1 MKFSI
6 DPADL
11 KEAVRF
17 AQTAIAGR
25 PTSPIMSA
33 VLLEVQPHELR
44 ASGSDYL
51 RYSRVAV
58 PVDVEQSGQALLYGQ
73 MLGLAVNKFKSKKP
87 VTVRVESDRA
97 YLSQGS
103 MKFEM
108 PIMPANEYPKNL
120 NGNPEDIGTI
130 NGNDFSTLIHALEGC
145 ASTDEALPVLKS
157 IHLELGERIDAMATD
172 RYKIGTDYTNWEPNA
187 EMKISATVS
196 TDWLKNISK
205 TIAGE
210 TTLHISMDGGEPSR
224 IGVTSGPYTSSISL
238 LSGDYPKVRALF
250 TNAST
255 DTHTIDR
262 KELIDAVDAVS
273 VMAERNT
280 PVRLTAKDSMIVLDA
295 GGGDNAASVAIETD
309 SYEEFILAFN
319 PSFLLTVLRSIDT
332 DQVKLSPAGA
342 KPATIEPGD
351 GSSRY
356 LLMPIRLPNQ

>member
-1 MKFSI
+1 MKLSI

-17 AQTAIAGR
+17 AQTAIAAR

-33 VLLEVQPHELR
+33 VYLEARSDQLQ

-51 RYSRVAV
+51 RFSRVSVSA
-58 PVDVEQSGQALLYGQ
+58 DIEQEGCALLYAQ
-73 MLGLAVNKFKSKKP
+73 MLGQVVNKFKSKKS
-87 VTVRVESDRA
+87 VIVRVESDRA

-108 PIMPANEYPKNL
+108 PIMPADEYPKNL
-120 NGNPEDIGTI
+120 NGNPEEIGSI
-130 NGNDFSTLIHALEGC
+130 DGSDFSTLIHALEGC

-157 IHLELGERIDAMATD
+157 IHLELGERIDGMATD
-172 RYKIGTDYTNWEPNA
+172 RYKIGTDYTDWEPSA
-187 EMKISATVS
+187 EMKVAVTVS
-196 TDWLKNISK
+196 TDWLKTISK
-205 TIAGE
+205 TIAGH
-210 TTLHISMDGGEPSR
+210 TTLQISMDDGEASR
-224 IGVTSGPYTSSISL
+224 IGVTSGAYTSSISL

-262 KELIDAVDAVS
+262 KELIAAVDAVS

-280 PVRLTAKDSMIVLDA
+280 PVRLTAKDSMIMLDA
-295 GGGDNAASVAIETD
+295 GGSDGTSTVAVETD
-309 SYEEFILAFN
+309 SYEEFILAVN
-319 PSFLLTVLRSIDT
+319 PSFFLTVLRSIDT
-332 DQVKLSPAGA
+332 DQVKLSPAGP
-342 KPATIEPGD
+342 KPLTIEPGD